1 MEKPR
6 YASNYFFATVEILRK
21 CSPPREISQCEI
33 REGVIIAA
41 SNSGFKQVFAHS
53 SGKKHQDL
61 AKGLFGSTQ
70 IYFSVTTSTAPDT
83 AKPTTSKQERKGEIT
98 VDKSDKEAATQ
109 AELIWTMKVAAS
121 NFSYS
126 SCGDTPQLFQTMF
139 PCDTSRLFTL
149 N

>member
-1 MEKPR
+1 MQP
-6 YASNYFFATVEILRK
+6 
-21 CSPPREISQCEI
+21 SPVNIYQCEI

-41 SNSGFKQVFAHS
+41 SNSGFKQVLAHS

-121 NFSYS
+121 NCSYS
-126 SCGDTPQLFQTMF
+126 SCDNTPQLFQTMF

-149 N
+149 SRTKLSNLVYDG